1 MVDLLA
7 YGNGSGTPVIL
18 PGGLSLTEQEQCC
31 TQVHINRED
40 NLENE
45 DNFKNE
51 GSLKNEEDIKKENN
65 MNYEYDI
72 KNEDNFEFENDLERR
87 MT

>member
-7 YGNGSGTPVIL
+7 SGNGSGTPVIL

-40 NLENE
+40 KLENE

-51 GSLKNEEDIKKENN
+51 GSLKNEDDLNNEN
-65 MNYEYDI
+65 I
-72 KNEDNFEFENDLERR
+72 LKNEDELKKEDYFKKEDNQKCG
-87 MT
+87 